1 MVGPV
6 EGLEVALGMG
16 SHLHKEAVAA
26 VADDAGVV
34 DMRIG
39 GDALG
44 IVADGSV
51 VAETSKTPGVPH
63 SLVWL

>member
-6 EGLEVALGMG
+6 EGLEVDLGMG
-16 SHLHKEAVAA
+16 SHLHKEAVADA
-26 VADDAGVV
+26 AGVV

-44 IVADGSV
+44 TVADGSV
-51 VAETSKTPGVPH
+51 VVETSKTPGVPR